1 MFKKIFS
8 LLFVLLLSGLVAYA
22 QNREDLQ
29 KQKQGIEKELAE
41 LNKLYRETQKNTKT
55 SVKQL
60 AIIKRKINAREALV
74 NSINRE
80 VKQLDETIYLN
91 ERDIYRLRKELDTLK
106 VKYAKSIVF
115 AYKNRSSYAY
125 LNFLFSAG
133 SFNDAMKR
141 VTYLKSYRQNRETQA
156 NTIVKS
162 ENLLQE
168 KIGVLSN
175 NKKERLS
182 TLEVQNKQLLD
193 LQEDRK
199 EQDQVVAQLKG
210 KEKEL
215 NKQIRDKESQRQK
228 VAVAINA
235 VIRREIEEA
244 KRRDEAKRLKALE
257 DARKL
262 KAAQDAA
269 AAKAAA
275 DKKLAAGSNVKPSTE
290 GTTATKPVT
299 AANNSTAGSSAGSV
313 NSGSANPP
321 KPTLNDPVAG
331 VTSATKDRTYSPL
344 ESTPEG
350 MEMSINFENNRGRLP
365 WPVSNGIVTVGFG
378 TQSYAGTKLMQKS
391 DGLEIAV
398 PVGSAVRCVAD
409 GEVVYAG
416 EVADENI
423 VLVKHGKYFTGY
435 KNLSSVAVSR
445 DQKVKAGTVLG
456 KSGTSIDGEGGI
468 LFMIMNDKSIAQNPA
483 PWLRSK

>member
-1 MFKKIFS
+1 MMFKQIFS
-8 LLFVLLLSGLVAYA
+8 LLAVLLLSGFVAVA
-22 QNREDLQ
+22 QNREELQ
-29 KQKQGIEKELAE
+29 KQKQSIEKELAE
-41 LNKLYRETQKNTKT
+41 LNQLYRETQKNTKS

-60 AIIKRKINAREALV
+60 AIIKRKINAREALI
-74 NSINRE
+74 NGINRE

-91 ERDIYRLRKELDTLK
+91 ELDIYRLRKELDTLK

-115 AYKNRSSYAY
+115 AYKNRSSYEY
-125 LNFLFSAG
+125 LNFLFSA
-133 SFNDAMKR
+133 SNFNDALKR
-141 VTYLKSYRQNRETQA
+141 AAYLKSYRQNRETQA

-162 ENLLQE
+162 EQLLQE
-168 KIGVLSN
+168 KIGVLSA

-193 LQEDRK
+193 LEEDKK

-244 KRRDEAKRLKALE
+244 KKREEAKRLKALE

-269 AAKAAA
+269 AAQAAA
-275 DKKLAAGSNVKPSTE
+275 DKKNAAGKPASGNTA
-290 GTTATKPVT
+290 GAGNNTTAGNNNTI
-299 AANNSTAGSSAGSV
+299 AANGSGAG
-313 NSGSANPP
+313 NSGSSNPP
-321 KPTLNDPVAG
+321 RPSLNDATTG
-331 VTSATKDRTYSPL
+331 VTSASKDRTYSPL

-350 MEMSINFENNRGRLP
+350 MELSLNFENNKGRLP
-365 WPVSNGIVTVGFG
+365 WPVSNGVVTVGFG

-398 PVGSAVRCVAD
+398 PVGSPVRCVAD

-468 LFMIMNDKSIAQNPA
+468 LFMIMNDKSVAQNPA